1 MSPPDPLRHL
11 LQKLM
16 ETQTNRN
23 NSTSPPLPPYS
34 TNPLPPSPR
43 VTMPELMSDIVY
55 TDEPN
60 QLAIT
65 IDATINVVGNNNTL
79 ALTSQPKDPA
89 IGQTFEGENDA
100 SASLVRKQDR
110 EAKAARLASI
120 ILKAL
125 QQADGLTDDQ
135 GRKRTVTVMLKCGVK
150 VEGCNNE
157 VISDEDVNGLS
168 SCSLR
173 VSSGG
178 RKRAAS
184 EPPAAIPPPP
194 KRGCRLL

>member
-1 MSPPDPLRHL
+1 MSPPDPFRHL

-16 ETQTNRN
+16 EAQTNRS
-23 NSTSPPLPPYS
+23 NSTHPPPAPPPYS
-34 TNPLPPSPR
+34 TNPLPPR
-43 VTMPELMSDIVY
+43 FTMPELMSDIVY

-60 QLAIT
+60 PLAIT

-79 ALTSQPKDPA
+79 ALTSQPLSKKDT
-89 IGQTFEGENDA
+89 QTPEVENDA
-100 SASLVRKQDR
+100 SATVARKQDR
-110 EAKAARLASI
+110 EAKAARLASV

-135 GRKRTVTVMLKCGVK
+135 GRKRTVSVLLKCGVK

-157 VISDEDVNGLS
+157 VVSEEDVNELN

-184 EPPAAIPPPP
+184 VFSSLEGI
-194 KRGCRLL
+194 L

>member
-1 MSPPDPLRHL
+1 MA
-11 LQKLM
+11 
-16 ETQTNRN
+16 
-23 NSTSPPLPPYS
+23 
-34 TNPLPPSPR
+34 
-43 VTMPELMSDIVY
+43 ELMSDIVY

-60 QLAIT
+60 PLAIT

-79 ALTSQPKDPA
+79 ALTSQPISKKDAPPEA
-89 IGQTFEGENDA
+89 DSDA
-100 SASLVRKQDR
+100 SAALVRKQDR
-110 EAKAARLASI
+110 EAKAARLASV

-135 GRKRTVTVMLKCGVK
+135 GRKRTVSIMLKCGIK

-157 VISDEDVNGLS
+157 VLSEEDVNELN

-184 EPPAAIPPPP
+184 VCMTSSTWGIV
-194 KRGCRLL
+194 GFSL

>member
-1 MSPPDPLRHL
+1 
-11 LQKLM
+11 
-16 ETQTNRN
+16 
-23 NSTSPPLPPYS
+23 
-34 TNPLPPSPR
+34 
-43 VTMPELMSDIVY
+43 MPELMSDIVY

-60 QLAIT
+60 PLAVT

-79 ALTSQPKDPA
+79 ALTSQPISKKDPA
-89 IGQTFEGENDA
+89 IGQTSEAENEV
-100 SASLVRKQDR
+100 SASLIRKQDR
-110 EAKAARLASI
+110 EAKAARLASV

-135 GRKRTVTVMLKCGVK
+135 GRKRTVSVMLKCGIK